1 MTNVL
6 NSYFLQ
12 RFARAEFTN
21 SLLQITYRE
30 KEKDGAVCLGNGEG
44 RQQHTVQLAGNK
56 SRGSLTSSEPFIY
69 IERRRS
75 KEQNK
80 CQTCRC
86 ANKSKLEQEKKI
98 MLYPFNLC
106 FTLANGMTQPRFL
119 AELHAVSLNGA
130 TRKCRGH
137 LQSLLWL
144 CRCLAGWHRLQELQS
159 CSQLLKDGERK
170 RIQTL
175 SQKLILLPVMSTIS
189 YFSHKKSFQQST
201 VLASGFSKKH

>member
-1 MTNVL
+1 MEQCVWAMGRGDSSTRCSQLEIKAGAASPPVSH
-6 NSYFLQ
+6 SYIL
-12 RFARAEFTN
+12 
-21 SLLQITYRE
+21 
-30 KEKDGAVCLGNGEG
+30 KGGE
-44 RQQHTVQLAGNK
+44 
-56 SRGSLTSSEPFIY
+56 
-69 IERRRS
+69 S

-106 FTLANGMTQPRFL
+106 FTLANSMTQPRFL

-144 CRCLAGWHRLQELQS
+144 CCCLAGWHRLQELQS

-189 YFSHKKSFQQST
+189 YFSHKKSFRQST